1 MAWKLHDTYGWK
13 VETFQSPQKAI
24 MVCRCMAWTQGTQG
38 NAPSKRKVV
47 YEVVQQGGKND
58 G

>member
-1 MAWKLHDTYGWK
+1 MRDSYMIHMAGRLRP
-13 VETFQSPQKAI
+13 SKAPI
-24 MVCRCMAWTQGTQG
+24 AMVCRCMAWTQGTQG